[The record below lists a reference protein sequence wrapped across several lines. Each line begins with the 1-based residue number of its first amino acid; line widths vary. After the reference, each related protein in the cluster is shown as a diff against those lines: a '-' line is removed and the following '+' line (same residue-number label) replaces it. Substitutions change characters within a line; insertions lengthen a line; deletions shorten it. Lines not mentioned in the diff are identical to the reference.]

1 MDRLPKIKKYYTL
14 DKKSRDLK
22 IVEDSIIDRFKGLIK
37 SLETNKEVYLCTRGD
52 NRNSLQNHNIF
63 FTDEYVKDFFG
74 VGLKS
79 VSTIKVVKKEEFQ
92 HIVID
97 EKEKLLNELKEIIG
111 LCNERIDRKPE
122 SHNIDGRIHDTL
134 IEELDNDSVDELNQW
149 KIFFLSFLHNEGSLN
164 AFKSSSP
171 FLSLTHGWEK
181 YRIARNFSLS
191 KNDFGKGIIYLY
203 ALSKN
208 DPDYY
213 ATKEFTKY
221 LKELDITWYEDKHKE
236 IMLLNGMYPHYLLG
250 FFEVTKTSTPKF
262 VLNPALYEL
271 LEEGGEFDYEGGL
284 TIDQR
289 NFLEMAQRL
298 GHQRVFFT
306 YGKGRTFISDIEGNE
321 LGETIKI
328 V

>member
-1 MDRLPKIKKYYTL
+1 LDRLPKIKKYYTL
-14 DKKSRDLK
+14 DKESRKLK
-22 IVEDSIIDRFKGLIK
+22 TVEDIIIDRFKELIK
-37 SLETNKEVYLCTRGD
+37 SLESNKEVYLCTRGD
-52 NRNSLQNHNIF
+52 SRNSLQNHNIF
-63 FTDEYVKDFFG
+63 FTDEYVKDFFA

-79 VSTIKVVKKEEFQ
+79 VSTIKVAKKEEFQ

-97 EKEKLLNELKEIIG
+97 EKEKLLNELKEIIR
-111 LCNERIDRKPE
+111 LCNDRIDRKPK
-122 SHNIDGRIHDTL
+122 SHNIEGRIHDTL
-134 IEELDNDSVDELNQW
+134 IEELDNYSVEELNQW

-171 FLSLTHGWEK
+171 FLSLTYGWKK
-181 YRIARNFSLS
+181 YRTARNFSLS
-191 KNDFGKGIIYLY
+191 KNNFGKGIIYLY
-203 ALSKN
+203 TLSKN

-213 ATKEFTKY
+213 VTKEFTKY
-221 LKELDITWYEDKHKE
+221 LKELNITWYEDKHKE

-271 LEEGGEFDYEGGL
+271 LENGEEFDYNGGL
-284 TIDQR
+284 TIDQS

-306 YGKGRTFISDIEGNE
+306 YGNDRTFISDIHGNE